1 MIDGVLALP
10 GVPLRGVPPASVA
23 RGVGLAALF
32 ALALPFASGLAQAA
46 PPATPAPS
54 VPRGTAAPA
63 PRAPEPTGPRAA
75 SGADADVGSR
85 SVAARARMS
94 ECGHQWNNMK
104 RTGAATGTWKEFSRS
119 CLAQK

>member
-1 MIDGVLALP
+1 MIGGTVTSPRVRA
-10 GVPLRGVPPASVA
+10 RGAPSGTVA
-23 RGVGLAALF
+23 RGFGLAILCL
-32 ALALPFASGLAQAA
+32 LATPVVATAARAA
-46 PPATPAPS
+46 PPSATVPSAPRGPVAPAQRAPDPAATRAPS
-54 VPRGTAAPA
+54 
-63 PRAPEPTGPRAA
+63 
-75 SGADADVGSR
+75 GAEADVGTR

>member
-1 MIDGVLALP
+1 MIDGVLAP
-10 GVPLRGVPPASVA
+10 SGVPLRGVPPVSVA
-23 RGVGLAALF
+23 RCVGLAALV
-32 ALALPFASGLAQAA
+32 ALALPLASGRVQAA

-54 VPRGTAAPA
+54 APRGTVAPT
-63 PRAPEPTGPRAA
+63 PRAPEPTAPRAA
-75 SGADADVGSR
+75 SGPDADVGNR